1 MFGGAGVSE
10 SDSIKGDIDNHKRK
24 KFLQAVGQD
33 TVEDV
38 IMHCSQTAK
47 IDILLHA
54 IDLECISVL
63 RELLQAPQF
72 LVSLCQSLFTH
83 VELTLQIFKDV
94 EDFKDFQ
101 RSLPILKIFKETSSY
116 KTHLEKG

>member
-1 MFGGAGVSE
+1 MGVNSAGSTACE
-10 SDSIKGDIDNHKRK
+10 GDVDNHKRK
-24 KFLQAVGQD
+24 KFLLAVGQD

-38 IMHCSQTAK
+38 ILHCSQTAK

-72 LVSLCQSLFTH
+72 LVSAICQFSI
-83 VELTLQIFKDV
+83 V
-94 EDFKDFQ
+94 
-101 RSLPILKIFKETSSY
+101 RS
-116 KTHLEKG
+116 